1 MSDKTVLI
9 VACDPRDDLIVRVYL
24 EILEDEGIAVPGAG
38 IIQVNYLKLS
48 GGGAVPDIVDQILEQ
63 HSEGDFIVLVGHQ
76 LCSAIDEPVL
86 PRLLANA
93 AELVQEGFEVAVI
106 WIDELEGTVVSMKP
120 ELVLV
125 PQVVQPILFSL
136 N

>member
-1 MSDKTVLI
+1 MSGKTVLI

-38 IIQVNYLKLS
+38 IIQVNYLKIS
-48 GGGAVPDIVDQILEQ
+48 GGGAVSDIVDQILEW
-63 HSEGDFIVLVGHQ
+63 HSESDFIILVGHQ
-76 LCSAIDEPVL
+76 MCGAVDEPVL
-86 PRLLANA
+86 PRLLTNA

-106 WIDELEGTVVSMKP
+106 WIDEIEGTVASIKP
-120 ELVLV
+120 ELVLAT
-125 PQVVQPILFSL
+125 QVVQPFLFSL